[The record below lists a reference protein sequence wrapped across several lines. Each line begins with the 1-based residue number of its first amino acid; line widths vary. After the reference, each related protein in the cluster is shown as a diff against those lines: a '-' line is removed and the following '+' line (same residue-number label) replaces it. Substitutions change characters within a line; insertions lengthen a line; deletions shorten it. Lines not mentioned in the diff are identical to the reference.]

1 MSRWSDTILVRPPIY
16 RRCRRE
22 RATFLGNRSESPLFR
37 MTDGIPLDADARE
50 RRQQLERIAFG
61 RTHSRH
67 DEAAAAAARK
77 ELAENDRAAQVAAQ
91 QLAARDTAPRRVTPD
106 DLGGQEPPP
115 NPAIPPPPPPEPP
128 HKIARRMRS
137 AWLVPIVA
145 ASIAFG
151 YFGSTAALTSAL
163 QEPVLLTDP
172 GVPSPDLPSPTRTA
186 PSNGSTSAGGPSSL
200 KEADAWFETLP
211 RDGDPVVDPAILA
224 NLGIDPS
231 AIRFVQIN
239 AAGSQV
245 WVARKLDGD
254 LCVIGTEARRAAAV
268 HRLHHQRGFCG
279 LRHHGHTFGRTL
291 FIDLERQHCDGVNAK
306 DDCCS
311 ISALETFRRWRRRQ
325 DLPIPG
331 RERAKF

>member
-1 MSRWSDTILVRPPIY
+1 MGFPWTQARGSDDNSSR
-16 RRCRRE
+16 
-22 RATFLGNRSESPLFR
+22 ESP
-37 MTDGIPLDADARE
+37 
-50 RRQQLERIAFG
+50 FG
-61 RTHSRH
+61 RTQSRH

-77 ELAENDRAAQVAAQ
+77 ELAEADRAAQVAAQ
-91 QLAARDTAPRRVTPD
+91 QLAARDTAPRRVTTD

-115 NPAIPPPPPPEPP
+115 NPAIPPSPPPEPP
-128 HKIARRMRS
+128 HTIARRMRS

-145 ASIAFG
+145 AAIAFG

-163 QEPVLLTDP
+163 QEPVLFTDP

-186 PSNGSTSAGGPSSL
+186 RSNGSTSAGGPSSL

-254 LCVIGTEARRAAAV
+254 LCVIGTEGEGQPPFTGCTTREAFAGSGITVTLLEGRYSLTWNGSTVTVSTPRTIVAR
-268 HRLHHQRGFCG
+268 
-279 LRHHGHTFGRTL
+279 
-291 FIDLERQHCDGVNAK
+291 
-306 DDCCS
+306 
-311 ISALETFRRWRRRQ
+311 
-325 DLPIPG
+325 
-331 RERAKF
+331 